1 MTNDHKKN
9 GGDRKSAGMPVPY
22 KDNLP
27 ATEIQKPFYTWQE
40 KEEVSLHDYLDVIV
54 RRKWLIITFLMLVF
68 LSTLIFTLTTTKIYK
83 AMAVIEVNQA
93 SPQVTKF
100 EEVLGS
106 EVLAREF
113 YETQVELIGSKT
125 LLDRIIDKLNLIEH
139 PVLVETLYGDGKPGA
154 IHHLKK
160 FIKSILPGYKDKGGD
175 SVVSAE
181 ILKQQKLVDYLGEN
195 LEASPSRKSMLI
207 YVSFNSPDP
216 KLSRDVVNSILDEFI
231 GRKMEQKLEA
241 SGIARDFLMLQ
252 IDRAKIN
259 LEKAEE
265 DLNRFGKLAGIV
277 SLDAKVN
284 SIYRQLED
292 LNLAYTEAEAD
303 VITKKVAYQQAS
315 KDGHANLPRVLE
327 STLIANL
334 KENYAQ
340 LRSEYEDLKTTFHDD
355 YPEVRNLKARMIS
368 IAARIEQEEAR
379 IFSAIKN
386 EYMTARMKAAA
397 MQERIELQKKL
408 VLDLNERAT
417 QYSIMTRE
425 VETNKAIYQS
435 LLERVKEIESMAGV
449 SASNIQIVDR
459 ASLPIFPIKPNVK
472 LNLLLAI
479 VIGLLGGIGC
489 AFLSEYFADTITN
502 PEEIS
507 ERFHIPILGI
517 IPQVKA
523 DDTGVENTFLRH
535 PRAPFSE
542 AIRSSRV
549 SIQLSGADTRSKSF
563 LVTSGLPNEGKTT
576 IAVNLALSF
585 AAAGERVILIDVDFR
600 KPSLQEV
607 FTISKSVNG
616 YGLSSFL
623 AAVTSKV
630 CTYNRYHKNLSI
642 IPCGPVPPN
651 PVELLASKRF
661 QRLLKHLVSRYD
673 RVILD
678 APPYIGFADVLVL
691 SQRVGGIVL
700 VSSIGEASRVTIGQ
714 FKKTISNIHG
724 TILGCI
730 VNKVDLD
737 KKYGYGSYYKY
748 YQAYRHYYG
757 EDHKAT
763 ERLLPSAA
771 GSTGEK

>member
-1 MTNDHKKN
+1 M
-9 GGDRKSAGMPVPY
+9 
-22 KDNLP
+22 
-27 ATEIQKPFYTWQE
+27 E
-40 KEEVSLHDYLDVIV
+40 
-54 RRKWLIITFLMLVF
+54 
-68 LSTLIFTLTTTKIYK
+68 
-83 AMAVIEVNQA
+83 
-93 SPQVTKF
+93 
-100 EEVLGS
+100 
-106 EVLAREF
+106 
-113 YETQVELIGSKT
+113 
-125 LLDRIIDKLNLIEH
+125 
-139 PVLVETLYGDGKPGA
+139 
-154 IHHLKK
+154 
-160 FIKSILPGYKDKGGD
+160 
-175 SVVSAE
+175 
-181 ILKQQKLVDYLGEN
+181 EN

-207 YVSFNSPDP
+207 YVSFSSPDP
-216 KLSRDVVNSILDEFI
+216 ELSQAVANTLVDEFI

-292 LNLAYTEAEAD
+292 LNLAYTTAEAD
-303 VITKKVAYQQAS
+303 MIAKKVTYHQAS
-315 KDGHANLPRVLE
+315 KEGHANLPQVLE
-327 STLIANL
+327 SELIAKL

-340 LRSEYEDLKTTFHDD
+340 LRSEYADLKITFHDD
-355 YPEVRNLKARMIS
+355 YPVVRNLKARMIS
-368 IAARIEQEEAR
+368 IAGRIKQEEER
-379 IFSAIKN
+379 IFFSIKN
-386 EYMTARMKAAA
+386 EYLAARQTAAA
-397 MQERIELQKKL
+397 MQERIETQKKL

-417 QYSIMTRE
+417 QFSIMARE
-425 VETNKAIYQS
+425 VETNKAIYLS

-449 SASNIQIVDR
+449 SASNIQIVDQ
-459 ASLPIFPIKPNVK
+459 ASLPILAVKPNVK

-479 VIGLLGGIGC
+479 VVGFLGGIGC

-507 ERFHIPILGI
+507 ERFQIPILGVL
-517 IPQVKA
+517 PQVKP
-523 DDTGVENTFLRH
+523 DDDGVENTFLRH

-576 IAVNLALSF
+576 IAINLALSF

-600 KPSLQEV
+600 KPRLQEV
-607 FTISKSVNG
+607 FSLSKSVNG
-616 YGLSSFL
+616 HGLSGFL

-630 CTYNRYHKNLSI
+630 CIYNRYHKNLNI
-642 IPCGPVPPN
+642 LPCGPVPPN
-651 PVELLASKRF
+651 PVELLASRRF
-661 QRLLKHLVSRYD
+661 QHLLKNLVLRYD

-700 VSSIGEASRVTIGQ
+700 VSSIGEASRATIGQ
-714 FKKTISNIHG
+714 LKKTISNIRG
-724 TILGCI
+724 TLLGCI

-737 KKYGYGSYYKY
+737 KKYGYGAYHKY

-757 EDHKAT
+757 QDHKSA
-763 ERLLPSAA
+763 RKQLPSAV
-771 GSTGEK
+771 

>member
-1 MTNDHKKN
+1 M
-9 GGDRKSAGMPVPY
+9 M
-22 KDNLP
+22 
-27 ATEIQKPFYTWQE
+27 
-40 KEEVSLHDYLDVIV
+40 
-54 RRKWLIITFLMLVF
+54 
-68 LSTLIFTLTTTKIYK
+68 
-83 AMAVIEVNQA
+83 
-93 SPQVTKF
+93 
-100 EEVLGS
+100 
-106 EVLAREF
+106 
-113 YETQVELIGSKT
+113 
-125 LLDRIIDKLNLIEH
+125 
-139 PVLVETLYGDGKPGA
+139 
-154 IHHLKK
+154 
-160 FIKSILPGYKDKGGD
+160 
-175 SVVSAE
+175 
-181 ILKQQKLVDYLGEN
+181 
-195 LEASPSRKSMLI
+195 
-207 YVSFNSPDP
+207 
-216 KLSRDVVNSILDEFI
+216 
-231 GRKMEQKLEA
+231 
-241 SGIARDFLMLQ
+241 Q

-292 LNLAYTEAEAD
+292 LNLAYTAAESD
-303 VITKKVAYQQAS
+303 MITKKVAYLQAS

-327 STLIANL
+327 SELIAKL

-340 LRSEYEDLKTTFHDD
+340 LLSEYEELKTTFHDD
-355 YPEVRNLKARMIS
+355 YPVVRNLKARMVS
-368 IAARIEQEEAR
+368 IAGRIKQEEER

-386 EYMTARMKAAA
+386 EYLAARTKTAA
-397 MQERIELQKKL
+397 MQERIELQKKF

-425 VETNKAIYQS
+425 VETNQAIYQS
-435 LLERVKEIESMAGV
+435 LLERAKEIESMAGV

-459 ASLPIFPIKPNVK
+459 ASLPTLATKPNVK

-479 VIGLLGGIGC
+479 VVGLLGGIGC

-507 ERFHIPILGI
+507 ERFQIPILGI
-517 IPQVKA
+517 IPQVKT
-523 DDTGVENTFLRH
+523 DSDGIENTFLRH

-549 SIQLSGADTRSKSF
+549 SIQLSGADTRSRSF

-607 FTISKSVNG
+607 FTLSKSVNG
-616 YGLSSFL
+616 HGLSGFL
-623 AAVTSKV
+623 AAMTDKV
-630 CTYNRYHKNLSI
+630 CAYNRYHKNLNI
-642 IPCGPVPPN
+642 VACGPVPPN

-661 QRLLKHLVSRYD
+661 RRLLKNLTSKYD

-700 VSSIGEASRVTIGQ
+700 VSSIGEASREIIGQ
-714 FKKTISNIHG
+714 FKRTISNIQG

-737 KKYGYGSYYKY
+737 KKYGYGSYHKY

-757 EDHKAT
+757 QDYKAA
-763 ERLLPSAA
+763 EKQLPAA
-771 GSTGEK
+771 G

>member
-1 MTNDHKKN
+1 MNSDTIID
-9 GGDRKSAGMPVPY
+9 GGSRKSARMPVSFN
-22 KDNLP
+22 DNLP
-27 ATEIQKPFYTWQE
+27 ATEIQKHFYKWQE
-40 KEEVSLHDYLDVIV
+40 KEEISLHDYLDVIV
-54 RRKWLIITFLMLVF
+54 RRKWLILTFLLLVF
-68 LSTLIFTLTTTKIYK
+68 LSALIFTLTATKIYK
-83 AMAVIEVNQA
+83 AMATIEVNQA

-106 EVLAREF
+106 EVKAREF

-125 LLDRIIDKLNLIEH
+125 LIGRIIDKLNLIEH
-139 PVLVETLYGDGKPGA
+139 PVIVRTLYGDGKPGA
-154 IHHLKK
+154 IDHIKK
-160 FIKSILPGYKDKGGD
+160 FIISILPGYKDKAGD
-175 SVVSAE
+175 SVFSEE
-181 ILKQQKLVDYLGEN
+181 ILKQQKLVDYLEEN
-195 LEASPSRKSMLI
+195 IEASPSKKSMLI
-207 YVSFNSPDP
+207 YVSFSSPDP
-216 KLSRDVVNSILDEFI
+216 ELSQVVVNSLVNEFI

-241 SGIARDFLMLQ
+241 SSIARDFLMMQ

-292 LNLAYTEAEAD
+292 LNLAYTAAESD
-303 VITKKVAYQQAS
+303 MITKKVAYQQAS

-327 STLIANL
+327 SELIAKL

-355 YPEVRNLKARMIS
+355 YPVVRNLKARMVS
-368 IAARIEQEEAR
+368 IAGRIKQEEDR

-386 EYMTARMKAAA
+386 EYLAARKKAVA
-397 MQERIELQKKL
+397 MQERIELQKKF

-417 QYSIMTRE
+417 QYSIMARE
-425 VETNKAIYQS
+425 VETNQAIYQS
-435 LLERVKEIESMAGV
+435 LLERAKEIESMAGV

-459 ASLPIFPIKPNVK
+459 ASLPILATKPNVK

-479 VIGLLGGIGC
+479 VVGFLGGIGC

-507 ERFHIPILGI
+507 ERFQIPILGI

-523 DDTGVENTFLRH
+523 DSDGVENTFLRH

-600 KPSLQEV
+600 KPSLQDV
-607 FTISKSVNG
+607 FTLSKSVNG
-616 YGLSSFL
+616 HGLSGFL
-623 AAVTSKV
+623 AAMTDKV
-630 CTYNRYHKNLSI
+630 CAYSRYHRNLSVVA
-642 IPCGPVPPN
+642 CGPIPPN
-651 PVELLASKRF
+651 PVELLASGRF
-661 QRLLKHLVSRYD
+661 QRLLKNLTSRYD

-700 VSSIGEASRVTIGQ
+700 VSSIGEASRETIGQ
-714 FKKTISNIHG
+714 LKKTISNIRG

-730 VNKVDLD
+730 VNKVDLE

-757 EDHKAT
+757 RDHQAAPKQ
-763 ERLLPSAA
+763 LPA
-771 GSTGEK
+771 GTG

>member
-1 MTNDHKKN
+1 MTKDKLTDTSGYPSEK
-9 GGDRKSAGMPVPY
+9 MPAAFHEH
-22 KDNLP
+22 LP
-27 ATEIQKPFYTWQE
+27 STEIQEPFYAWQE
-40 KEEVSLHDYLDVIV
+40 KEEISLNDYLDVIV
-54 RRKWLIITFLMLVF
+54 RRKWLIITFLLFIF
-68 LSTLIFTLTTTKIYK
+68 LTTMIFTLTATKIYR
-83 AMAVIEVNQA
+83 ASAVIEVSQE

-100 EEVLGS
+100 EEILGA
-106 EVLAREF
+106 EVKAREF

-125 LLDRIIDKLNLIEH
+125 LIGRIIDKLNLLKH
-139 PVLVETLYGDGKPGA
+139 PVLSKTLFGDGKPGLL
-154 IHHLKK
+154 HHIKQK
-160 FIKSILPGYKDKGGD
+160 VKSILPGYKNHTDD
-175 SVVSAE
+175 SAISADV
-181 ILKQQKLVDYLGEN
+181 LKNQRLTDYVEEN
-195 LEASPSRKSMLI
+195 LEAAPSRKSMLI

-216 KLSRDVVNSILDEFI
+216 ALSRDLVNTLMDEFI
-231 GRKMEQKLEA
+231 ARKMEQKLEA
-241 SGIARDFLMLQ
+241 SGIARDFLMMQ

-277 SLDAKVN
+277 SLDAKLN

-303 VITKKVAYQQAS
+303 MIAKKVNYQQAS
-315 KDGHANLPRVLE
+315 GQGHASLPQVLE
-327 STLIANL
+327 SELIARL

-340 LRSEYEDLKTTFHDD
+340 LKSEYDDLKITFHDD
-355 YPEVRNLKARMIS
+355 YPKVRNLKTRMAS
-368 IAARIEQEEAR
+368 IEGRIKQEEER
-379 IFSAIKN
+379 IYLSIKN
-386 EYMTARMKAAA
+386 RYLAANKRAAA
-397 MQERIELQKKL
+397 MQERVELQKKL

-435 LLERVKEIESMAGV
+435 LLERAKEIESMAGV

-479 VIGLLGGIGC
+479 VVGILGGIGC

-507 ERFHIPILGI
+507 ERFKIPILGI
-517 IPQVKA
+517 IPHVKSG
-523 DDTGVENTFLRH
+523 DVGVENKFLRH
-535 PRAPFSE
+535 PRSPFSE

-549 SIQLSGADTRSKSF
+549 SIQLSGADTRSKTF

-585 AAAGERVILIDVDFR
+585 AAAGESVILIDVDFR

-607 FTISKSVNG
+607 FSLTGSVNG
-616 YGLSSFL
+616 HGLSGFL
-623 AAVTSKV
+623 AALTNTV
-630 CTYNRYHKNLSI
+630 CVYTRLHKNLNI

-661 QRLLKHLVSRYD
+661 QQLMKKLSTRYD

-691 SQRVGGIVL
+691 SKRVGGVVL
-700 VSSIGEASRVTIGQ
+700 VSSIGEASRETIGQ
-714 FKKTISNIHG
+714 FKKTILNIRG
-724 TILGCI
+724 VILGCV

-737 KKYGYGSYYKY
+737 KKYGYGAYHKY

-757 EDHKAT
+757 RDE
-763 ERLLPSAA
+763 
-771 GSTGEK
+771 EKSPKQLSPTD

>member
-1 MTNDHKKN
+1 MTNDHLTDN
-9 GGDRKSAGMPVPY
+9 GNPKSEKLPVSFNG
-22 KDNLP
+22 NLP
-27 ATEIQKPFYTWQE
+27 AAEIQKPFYTWQE
-40 KEEVSLHDYLDVIV
+40 KEEISLHDYLDVIV
-54 RRKWLIITFLMLVF
+54 RRKWLIITFLIFVF
-68 LSTLIFTLTTTKIYK
+68 LSTLIFTLTATKIYK
-83 AMAVIEVNQA
+83 AVAVIEVNQV

-100 EEVLGS
+100 EEMLGS
-106 EVLAREF
+106 EMKAREF
-113 YETQVELIGSKT
+113 YETQVELISSKT
-125 LLDRIIDKLNLIEH
+125 LIGRIIDKLNLIEH
-139 PVLVETLYGDGKPGA
+139 PVLVQTLYGDGKPGA
-154 IHHLKK
+154 VHHVKN
-160 FIKSILPGYKDKGGD
+160 FIKSLLPGYKDKGGD
-175 SVVSAE
+175 SAFFEE
-181 ILKQQKLVDYLGEN
+181 ILKQQKLVDYIEEN

-207 YVSFNSPDP
+207 YVSFSSPDP
-216 KLSRDVVNSILDEFI
+216 ELSQNVVNSILDEFI

-284 SIYRQLED
+284 SVYRQLED
-292 LNLAYTEAEAD
+292 LNIAYTAAESDMIA
-303 VITKKVAYQQAS
+303 KKVIYEQAT
-315 KDGHANLPRVLE
+315 KDGHANLPQVLE
-327 STLIANL
+327 SSLIANL
-334 KENYAQ
+334 KENYAK

-355 YPEVRNLKARMIS
+355 YPVVRNLKARMIS
-368 IAARIEQEEAR
+368 IAGRIKQEEEK
-379 IFSAIKN
+379 IFFSIKN
-386 EYMTARMKAAA
+386 EYLAARKTAVA
-397 MQERIELQKKL
+397 MQERIEFQKKL
-408 VLDLNERAT
+408 VLDLNERST
-417 QYSIMTRE
+417 QYSIMARE
-425 VETNKAIYQS
+425 VETNQAIYQS
-435 LLERVKEIESMAGV
+435 LLERSKEIESMAGV
-449 SASNIQIVDR
+449 SASSIQIVDR
-459 ASLPIFPIKPNVK
+459 ASLPILAVKPNVK
-472 LNLLLAI
+472 LNLLLGI
-479 VIGLLGGIGC
+479 VVGLLGGIGC

-507 ERFHIPILGI
+507 ERFQIPILGI
-517 IPQVKA
+517 IPQVKP
-523 DDTGVENTFLRH
+523 DSDGVENTFLRH

-585 AAAGERVILIDVDFR
+585 ATAGERVILIDVDFR

-607 FTISKSVNG
+607 FTLSKSVNG
-616 YGLSSFL
+616 HGLSSFL

-630 CTYNRYHKNLSI
+630 CMYNRYHKNLNI

-661 QRLLKHLVSRYD
+661 QRLLKNLVSRFD

-700 VSSIGEASRVTIGQ
+700 VSSIGEASRETIGQ
-714 FKKTISNIHG
+714 LKKTISNIHG

-737 KKYGYGSYYKY
+737 KKYGYGSYHKY

-757 EDHKAT
+757 EGYKTT
-763 ERLLPSAA
+763 EKQLPLAA
-771 GSTGEK
+771 G

>member
-1 MTNDHKKN
+1 MTNDQIID
-9 GGDRKSAGMPVPY
+9 GGSRKTEKLPVSFN
-22 KDNLP
+22 DNLP
-27 ATEIQKPFYTWQE
+27 STEIQKPFYAWQE
-40 KEEVSLHDYLDVIV
+40 KEEISLHDYLDVIV

-68 LSTLIFTLTTTKIYK
+68 LSTLIFTLISTKIYK

-100 EEVLGS
+100 EEMLGS
-106 EVLAREF
+106 EVKAREF
-113 YETQVELIGSKT
+113 YETQVALISSKT
-125 LLDRIIDKLNLIEH
+125 LIGRIIKKLNLIEH
-139 PVLVETLYGDGKPGA
+139 PILVQTLYGDGKPGA
-154 IHHLKK
+154 IDHIKK
-160 FIKSILPGYKDKGGD
+160 FIISILPGYKDRDGD
-175 SVVSAE
+175 SIFSE
-181 ILKQQKLVDYLGEN
+181 EMLKRQKLVDYMEEN

-207 YVSFNSPDP
+207 YVSFSSPDP
-216 KLSRDVVNSILDEFI
+216 KLSQDVVNTLVDEFI

-241 SGIARDFLMLQ
+241 SSIARDFLMMQ

-259 LEKAEE
+259 LEKADE

-292 LNLAYTEAEAD
+292 LNLAYTAAESDMIA
-303 VITKKVAYQQAS
+303 KKVAYQQAS
-315 KDGHANLPRVLE
+315 RDGHANLPRVLE
-327 STLIANL
+327 SSLIANL

-355 YPEVRNLKARMIS
+355 YPVVKNLKARMIS
-368 IAARIEQEEAR
+368 IAGRIKQEEER
-379 IFSAIKN
+379 IFFSIKN
-386 EYMTARMKAAA
+386 EYLVARRKAVA

-417 QYSIMTRE
+417 QYSIMVRE
-425 VETNKAIYQS
+425 VETNQAIYQS

-459 ASLPIFPIKPNVK
+459 ASLPILAVKPNVK

-479 VIGLLGGIGC
+479 VVGLLGGIGC

-507 ERFHIPILGI
+507 ERFQIPILGI
-517 IPQVKA
+517 IPQVKP
-523 DDTGVENTFLRH
+523 DDAGVENIFLRH

-585 AAAGERVILIDVDFR
+585 AAAGDKVILIDVDFR
-600 KPSLQEV
+600 KPRLQEV
-607 FTISKSVNG
+607 FSLTKSING
-616 YGLSSFL
+616 HGLSGFL
-623 AAVTSKV
+623 AAVTDKV
-630 CTYNRYHKNLSI
+630 CAYKRCHKNLNVVA
-642 IPCGPVPPN
+642 CGPVPPN

-661 QRLLKHLVSRYD
+661 QRLLKSLVSRYD

-700 VSSIGEASRVTIGQ
+700 VSSIGEASRETIGQ
-714 FKKTISNIHG
+714 FKKTISNIRG

-737 KKYGYGSYYKY
+737 KKYGYGAYHKY

-757 EDHKAT
+757 HDHKET
-763 ERLLPSAA
+763 RKQLPAA
-771 GSTGEK
+771 DAG

>member
-1 MTNDHKKN
+1 MTKDHLTEYGN
-9 GGDRKSAGMPVPY
+9 RKSARLPVSFN
-22 KDNLP
+22 DNLP
-27 ATEIQKPFYTWQE
+27 STEIQKPFYRWQE
-40 KEEVSLHDYLDVIV
+40 KEEISLHDYLDVIV
-54 RRKWLIITFLMLVF
+54 RRKWLIITFLVLVF
-68 LSTLIFTLTTTKIYK
+68 LSTLIFTLAATKIYK
-83 AMAVIEVNQA
+83 ASAVIEVSQET
-93 SPQVTKF
+93 PQVTKF

-106 EVLAREF
+106 EVKAREF
-113 YETQVELIGSKT
+113 YETQVELIGSRT
-125 LLDRIIDKLNLIEH
+125 LIGRIIDKLNLIEH
-139 PVLVETLYGDGKPGA
+139 PVLVQTLYGDRKSGA
-154 IHHLKK
+154 IHHIKK
-160 FIKSILPGYKDKGGD
+160 FIKSILPGYKDKYGD
-175 SVVSAE
+175 SIFSE
-181 ILKQQKLVDYLGEN
+181 EMLKHQKLFDYLEEN
-195 LEASPSRKSMLI
+195 LEASPSKKSMLI
-207 YVSFNSPDP
+207 YVSFSSPDP
-216 KLSRDVVNSILDEFI
+216 KLSQVVVNSLVNEFI

-241 SGIARDFLMLQ
+241 SSIARDFLMMQ

-292 LNLAYTEAEAD
+292 LNLAYTAAESEM
-303 VITKKVAYQQAS
+303 ITKKVAYLQAS

-327 STLIANL
+327 SELIAKL

-340 LRSEYEDLKTTFHDD
+340 LRSEYEHLKTTFHDD
-355 YPEVRNLKARMIS
+355 YPVVRNLKARMVS
-368 IAARIEQEEAR
+368 IAGRIKQEEGR

-386 EYMTARMKAAA
+386 EYMAARKKTAA
-397 MQERIELQKKL
+397 MKERIELQKKF

-417 QYSIMTRE
+417 QYSIMARE
-425 VETNKAIYQS
+425 VETNQAIYQS
-435 LLERVKEIESMAGV
+435 LLERAKEIESMAGV

-459 ASLPIFPIKPNVK
+459 ASLPILPTKPNVK

-479 VIGLLGGIGC
+479 VVGLLGGIGC

-507 ERFHIPILGI
+507 ERFQIPILGI
-517 IPQVKA
+517 IPQVKT
-523 DDTGVENTFLRH
+523 DGDGVENTFLRH

-585 AAAGERVILIDVDFR
+585 AAAGERVMLIDVDFR
-600 KPSLQEV
+600 KPRLQEV
-607 FTISKSVNG
+607 FSLSKSVNG
-616 YGLSSFL
+616 NGLSGFL
-623 AAVTSKV
+623 AAMTDKV
-630 CTYNRYHKNLSI
+630 CAYNKYHKNLNI
-642 IPCGPVPPN
+642 VACGPVPPN

-661 QRLLKHLVSRYD
+661 RRLLKNLTSKYD

-691 SQRVGGIVL
+691 TQRVGGIVL
-700 VSSIGEASRVTIGQ
+700 VSSIGEASRETIGQ
-714 FKKTISNIHG
+714 FKKTISNIRG

-737 KKYGYGSYYKY
+737 KKYGYGSYHKY

-757 EDHKAT
+757 PDYKPAEKQ
-763 ERLLPSAA
+763 LPAA
-771 GSTGEK
+771 G

>member
-1 MTNDHKKN
+1 MTKDPLIDSGNLKPGN
-9 GGDRKSAGMPVPY
+9 VPVTF

-27 ATEIQKPFYTWQE
+27 TTEMQKPLYAWQD
-40 KEEVSLHDYLDVIV
+40 KEEINLHDYLDVIA
-54 RRKWLIITFLMLVF
+54 RRKWLIITVLMFVF
-68 LSTLIFTLTTTKIYK
+68 LSTLIFTLTATKIYK
-83 AMAVIEVNQA
+83 ASAVIEVNQA

-106 EVLAREF
+106 EIKAREF

-125 LLDRIIDKLNLIEH
+125 LIGRIIEQLNLLEH
-139 PVLVETLYGDGKPGA
+139 PIIVRTLYGDGNPGA
-154 IHHLKK
+154 IDRIKTFIQSLLPAYKK
-160 FIKSILPGYKDKGGD
+160 DGKG
-175 SVVSAE
+175 SAFSRE
-181 ILKQQKLVDYLGEN
+181 IMEQRELVDYLEEN
-195 LEASPSRKSMLI
+195 LEAVPSRKSMLI
-207 YVSFNSPDP
+207 YVAFSSPDP
-216 KLSRDVVNSILDEFI
+216 KLSQDVVNTLLDEFI
-231 GRKMEQKLEA
+231 SRKMEQKLEA
-241 SGIARDFLMLQ
+241 SSIARDFLMLQ

-303 VITKKVAYQQAS
+303 MITKKVAYQQAS

-355 YPEVRNLKARMIS
+355 YPVVKNLKARMIS
-368 IAARIEQEEAR
+368 IAGRIKQEEDR
-379 IFSAIKN
+379 IFLSIKN
-386 EYMTARMKAAA
+386 EYLAASKKAAA
-397 MQERIELQKKL
+397 MHERIELQKKL

-417 QYSIMTRE
+417 QYSIMARE

-435 LLERVKEIESMAGV
+435 LLERAKEIESMAGV
-449 SASNIQIVDR
+449 TASNIQIVDR
-459 ASLPIFPIKPNVK
+459 ASLPILPVKPNVK

-479 VIGLLGGIGC
+479 VVGLLGGTGC
-489 AFLSEYFADTITN
+489 AFLSEYLADTITN

-507 ERFHIPILGI
+507 ERFQIPILGI
-517 IPQVKA
+517 IPQVKSNGE
-523 DDTGVENTFLRH
+523 GVENTFLRH

-600 KPSLQEV
+600 KPRLQEI
-607 FTISKSVNG
+607 FTLTQSVNG
-616 YGLSSFL
+616 HGLSSFL
-623 AAVTSKV
+623 AAVTNKV
-630 CTYNRYHKNLSI
+630 QTYNRFHKNLNI

-651 PVELLASKRF
+651 PVELLASRRF
-661 QRLLKHLVSRYD
+661 QCLLKNLIAKYD
-673 RVILD
+673 RVIMD

-700 VSSIGEASRVTIGQ
+700 VSSIGEASRETIGQ
-714 FKKTISNIHG
+714 FKKTISNIRG

-737 KKYGYGSYYKY
+737 KKYGYGSYHKY

-757 EDHKAT
+757 EDNKRAPKQ
-763 ERLLPSAA
+763 LPSS
-771 GSTGEK
+771 G

>member
-1 MTNDHKKN
+1 MTNDQLTDN
-9 GGDRKSAGMPVPY
+9 GNPKSEKLPVSFN
-22 KDNLP
+22 DNLP

-40 KEEVSLHDYLDVIV
+40 KEEIGLHDYLDVIV

-68 LSTLIFTLTTTKIYK
+68 LSTLIFTLTSPRIYQAK
-83 AMAVIEVNQA
+83 AVIEVNQV

-106 EVLAREF
+106 EVKAREF

-125 LLDRIIDKLNLIEH
+125 LISRVIEKLNLNKH
-139 PVLVETLYGDGKPGA
+139 TALFQTPAGGTKPA
-154 IHHLKK
+154 VIQLFKK
-160 FIKSILPGYKDKGGD
+160 FIKSILPGYKDKDGD
-175 SVVSAE
+175 SVFSEE
-181 ILKQQKLVDYLGEN
+181 ILKQQNLVDYIEKN
-195 LEASPSRKSMLI
+195 LEATPSKKSMLI
-207 YVSFNSPDP
+207 YVSFDSQDP
-216 KLSRDVVNSILDEFI
+216 ELSREVVNTVVDEFI

-241 SGIARDFLMLQ
+241 SGIARDFLMIQ

-292 LNLAYTEAEAD
+292 LNLSYTEAEAD
-303 VITKKVAYQQAS
+303 VIAKKVAYEQAS
-315 KDGHANLPRVLE
+315 KDGLANLARVLE

-355 YPEVRNLKARMIS
+355 YPVVRNLKARMIS
-368 IAARIEQEEAR
+368 IADRIEQEEAR

-449 SASNIQIVDR
+449 SASNIQVVDR
-459 ASLPIFPIKPNVK
+459 ASLPIVPIKPNVK

-479 VIGLLGGIGC
+479 VVGLLGGIGC

-523 DDTGVENTFLRH
+523 DDTGVENTFLRY

-600 KPSLQEV
+600 KPRLQEV
-607 FTISKSVNG
+607 FTLSKSVNG
-616 YGLSSFL
+616 HGLSGFL
-623 AAVTSKV
+623 AAVTDKV
-630 CTYNRYHKNLSI
+630 CAYNRYHKNLNVVA
-642 IPCGPVPPN
+642 CGPVPPN

-661 QRLLKHLVSRYD
+661 QRLLKNLTCKYD

-700 VSSIGEASRVTIGQ
+700 VSSIGEASRETIGQ
-714 FKKTISNIHG
+714 LKKTISNIHG

-737 KKYGYGSYYKY
+737 KKYGYGSYHKY

-757 EDHKAT
+757 HDYKKNPKQ
-763 ERLLPSAA
+763 LPVDA
-771 GSTGEK
+771 G